1 MSPVTLTSQLGN
13 TKINDKNSA
22 NFFKSKKIRRSKST
36 HSIFNTDINKH
47 L

>member
-22 NFFKSKKIRRSKST
+22 NFFFKSKKYVVQILRIQFLT
-36 HSIFNTDINKH
+36 QI
-47 L
+47 